1 MGLTQAM
8 AAKMRPMPAEYNV
21 EVVATGEV
29 DMVVAVA
36 SRIHGVQGVQPL
48 GNIPQALQTWI
59 GFTAGLATQA
69 KQPEAARE
77 LLRFFSSPAVERI
90 LRSNGVEPFV
100 E

>member
-29 DMVVAVA
+29 DMV
-36 SRIHGVQGVQPL
+36 
-48 GNIPQALQTWI
+48 
-59 GFTAGLATQA
+59 TAGLATQA